1 MNKISYEYQPISMW
15 GYFGYQLLYSIPI
28 IGFIFLIVNAISH
41 PNINVRNYS
50 RSFFCGFI
58 IFIVI
63 IFVII
68 ASGIGLSILDSL
80 GGK

>member
-28 IGFIFLIVNAISH
+28 IGFIILIINAISH

-50 RSFFCGFI
+50 RSFFCGL
-58 IFIVI
+58 
-63 IFVII
+63 II
-68 ASGIGLSILDSL
+68 ALVILIGIFALGLTGDILSNFTN
-80 GGK
+80 